1 MQVRWQESEGDDC
14 GIHIASL
21 VFDRKKRG
29 IFGDPKARV
38 ITLKRRSKKGLRL
51 FWFFSAFGLSP
62 ITGPSIKRIRAPPF
76 QKIPTA
82 EGRPNRVRKWD

>member
-38 ITLKRRSKKGLRL
+38 ITLKRRSKKTACGC
-51 FWFFSAFGLSP
+51 FGFFSAFGLSP
-62 ITGPSIKRIRAPPF
+62 ITGPSIKRISAPPLS
-76 QKIPTA
+76 Q
-82 EGRPNRVRKWD
+82 